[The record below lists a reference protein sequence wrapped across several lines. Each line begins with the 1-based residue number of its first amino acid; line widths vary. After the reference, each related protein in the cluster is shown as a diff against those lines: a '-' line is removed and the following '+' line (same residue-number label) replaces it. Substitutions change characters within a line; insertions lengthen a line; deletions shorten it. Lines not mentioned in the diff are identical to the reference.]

1 MKRLVLLV
9 VIYMAFVSLGLPDGV
24 LGLAWPAMRASLEQ
38 PLESLGLVTF
48 VLASCSAV
56 SGFISGRVLA
66 RFGTGR
72 VTLASA
78 LMTALALLGF
88 SVVPNFPLMV
98 ALAFPLGFG
107 AGAVDAGLNHYVAEH
122 FSSKHMNWLHAC
134 WGLGA
139 SLGPAIMGASLASAG
154 GWSRGYLI
162 IALGQMSLAA
172 VLFLSLGLWSQQG
185 PARHDPE
192 KMVAGGRPNMPR
204 WAPLL
209 AALVFFFYVAV
220 EMGTGMW
227 AASLLIESRQF
238 APDITGLALTLF
250 YGSIMSGRVLV
261 GFVSDRLG
269 NRRLIRLGFSVALL
283 GVVLLLIPAWPYLSM
298 FGLALLGLGCAPIYP
313 AMMHETPR
321 RFDPETS
328 RKVIGWQV
336 AAANLGGAI
345 LPAALG
351 LQAAWIGLESIFLTV
366 FILIALLLVLTHR
379 LDQATS

>member
-1 MKRLVLLV
+1 MKRLVLLI
-9 VIYMAFVSLGLPDGV
+9 VIYLAFISLGLPDGV
-24 LGLAWPAMRASLEQ
+24 LGLAWPAMRASLDQ

-56 SGFISGRVLA
+56 SGFVSGRVLS

-78 LMTALALLGF
+78 LMTALSLLGL

-98 ALAFPLGFG
+98 ALAFPLGLG

-122 FSSKHMNWLHAC
+122 FASKHMNWLHAC

-139 SLGPAIMGASLASAG
+139 SLGPAIMGASLASSG
-154 GWSRGYLI
+154 GWPRGYLI

-172 VLFLSLGLWSQQG
+172 VLFLSLRLWSQQG

-192 KMVAGGRPNMPR
+192 KIIAGGRPNMPR
-204 WAPLL
+204 WAPFL
-209 AALVFFFYVAV
+209 AALVFALYVAV

-227 AASLLIESRQF
+227 AASLLIESRHF
-238 APDITGLALTLF
+238 APDITGFALTLF

-261 GFVSDRLG
+261 GFVSERLG
-269 NRRLIRLGFSVALL
+269 NRLLIRLGFSVALV

-298 FGLALLGLGCAPIYP
+298 LGLALLGFGCAPIYP

-321 RFDPETS
+321 RFDPETT
-328 RKVIGWQV
+328 RRVIGWQV

-351 LQAAWIGLESIFLTV
+351 MQAAWIGLESIFITV
-366 FILIALLLVLTHR
+366 AVLIGLLLALTYR
-379 LDQATS
+379 LDLATA